1 MRTPDDVRR
10 LVDEAPIIT
19 KADPSA
25 RLVDD
30 VIDNAEA
37 SQAEDEAPPNPPIIE
52 NDDETIGPTKTEAR
66 TSARRAAFRS
76 EPQLRA
82 IRRIRKQWP
91 QAAKEAERIV
101 EEAYEWYQKRR
112 PGSRILINNIAK
124 IVSCMAELNE
134 KFAMLEVPGQP
145 ACIINRSDA
154 MPISLGDF
162 KLRLNGT
169 VVCLGIDSEGATQ
182 WEDAQEVWRE
192 SADKHVYNTIAFT
205 SKPVPAGTMNLF
217 TGFGVKPKKGDCHII
232 YEFLLKIICN
242 NNVKDYAA
250 LIKLIAWQIQNI
262 GTASRIVVILFSKP
276 QQVGK
281 GTLVEFILLPIFG
294 DAGFVTTRL
303 KDITGEFN
311 AVLRGKALVGLD
323 ETLFAGDHV
332 AADQI
337 KGLAATDQI
346 PINEKFLP
354 RVKCPAGINLWVMSN
369 NETPVYLEEE
379 DYRYWPLRVSAAKK
393 GNVEY
398 WRALRYEIENG
409 GREAFLYEMLNY
421 SLGDFFPQRDV
432 PRFNE
437 EHRRMIAECRDH
449 GSPRVWLEEC
459 IDREEL
465 VGVTDE
471 VGETVRWMAE
481 TRITSGKLIEGY
493 RKWVSGLKGF
503 GIKTARMDEF
513 WGFLSEVGCE
523 IERTSTGNTRRLPNP
538 KQCAEKLKS
547 LSARG
552 VV

>member
-10 LVDEAPIIT
+10 LVDEPRLSVRRKI
-19 KADPSA
+19 SA
-25 RLVDD
+25 QLVDD
-30 VIDNAEA
+30 VIDNYGVFQTEG
-37 SQAEDEAPPNPPIIE
+37 EAPPIPPIIE
-52 NDDETIGPTKTEAR
+52 NDDEAVGPEKEAAR

-124 IVSCMAELNE
+124 IVSCMEELNE

-169 VVCLGIDSEGATQ
+169 VVCVGIDSEGAPQ
-182 WEDAQEVWRE
+182 WQDAQEVWRE

-217 TGFGVKPKKGDCHII
+217 NGFGVKPKKGDCHLID
-232 YEFLLKIICN
+232 EFLLKIICN
-242 NNVKDYAA
+242 NNVGDYAA
-250 LIKLIAWQIQNI
+250 LIKLIAWQIRNI

-337 KGLAATDQI
+337 KGLVATDQI

-369 NETPVYLEEE
+369 NRP
-379 DYRYWPLRVSAAKK
+379 RCIWKK
-393 GNVEY
+393 KT
-398 WRALRYEIENG
+398 IDT
-409 GREAFLYEMLNY
+409 GRC
-421 SLGDFFPQRDV
+421 G
-432 PRFNE
+432 
-437 EHRRMIAECRDH
+437 
-449 GSPRVWLEEC
+449 
-459 IDREEL
+459 
-465 VGVTDE
+465 
-471 VGETVRWMAE
+471 
-481 TRITSGKLIEGY
+481 
-493 RKWVSGLKGF
+493 
-503 GIKTARMDEF
+503 
-513 WGFLSEVGCE
+513 
-523 IERTSTGNTRRLPNP
+523 
-538 KQCAEKLKS
+538 
-547 LSARG
+547 
-552 VV
+552 